1 MKFATKISPLLKL
14 YIILF
19 LMFFYP
25 NNLNNKR
32 KTNDDV
38 IQFNDVHQQIKDFIG
53 IVKKQFSVQFIDI
66 KFNNRICK

>member
-1 MKFATKISPLLKL
+1 M
-14 YIILF
+14 F
-19 LMFFYP
+19 LYP

-66 KFNNRICK
+66 KFNNRICKWKSFCYDNWKF

>member
-1 MKFATKISPLLKL
+1 M
-14 YIILF
+14 F
-19 LMFFYP
+19 LYP

-38 IQFNDVHQQIKDFIG
+38 IHFNDVHQQIKDFIG

-66 KFNNRICK
+66 KFIDRICK